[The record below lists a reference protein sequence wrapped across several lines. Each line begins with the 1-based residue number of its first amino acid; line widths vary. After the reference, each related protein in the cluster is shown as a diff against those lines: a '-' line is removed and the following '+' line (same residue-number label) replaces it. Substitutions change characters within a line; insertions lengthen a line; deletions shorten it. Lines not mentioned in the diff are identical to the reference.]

1 MNTIEIKLLTD
12 HLEDLAYDVIEEL
25 GLDRIS
31 NRFLLAFSDNLEMHL
46 KSVNLIQSTISIEE
60 LLQEIHAIA
69 IDCGGNQVGS
79 NGLQLF
85 RRFVQVLRAFLVENV
100 NHGGSAI

>member
-1 MNTIEIKLLTD
+1 MNTIDIKLLSG

-25 GLDRIS
+25 GLDRFS

-46 KSVNLIQSTISIEE
+46 KSLNLIQNNISIDE
-60 LLQEIHAIA
+60 LLTEIHQIA
-69 IDCGGNQVGS
+69 IYCGGNQVGS

-85 RRFVQVLRAFLVENV
+85 RRYVQLLRLYLVENV